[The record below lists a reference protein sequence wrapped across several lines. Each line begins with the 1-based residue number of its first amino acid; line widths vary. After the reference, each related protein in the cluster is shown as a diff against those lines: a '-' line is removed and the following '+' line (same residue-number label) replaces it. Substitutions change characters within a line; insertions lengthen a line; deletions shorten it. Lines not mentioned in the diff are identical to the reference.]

1 MSTDLDPAAIEA
13 ALLTVRFL
21 GRQPYVPI
29 WRAMQRFTDTR
40 NEQTEDELW
49 LLEHDPVYTLGQAGK
64 WEHVL
69 APGNIPVIPID
80 RGGQVTYHGP
90 GQLMAYPL
98 INLRRRGLNVRTLVD
113 RLEQATLQMLRE
125 YAIVAQRQEGA
136 PGVYVEAEKI
146 MAMGLRIRRGAS
158 FHGMALNV
166 CMDLEPF
173 ARINPCGYQGL
184 RHTSVYDHGGPADLE
199 VVAQAWSH
207 QLTNVLGYQGMQRA
221 APNLDWI
228 DD

>member
-1 MSTDLDPAAIEA
+1 MSTDLDPVASSED
-13 ALLTVRFL
+13 LTVRYL
-21 GRQPYVPI
+21 GRQPYEPV
-29 WRAMQRFTDTR
+29 WRAMQRYTDIR
-40 NEQTEDELW
+40 HEQSADELW

-69 APGNIPVIPID
+69 APGDIPVIPID

-113 RLEQATLQMLRE
+113 RLEQATINLLRD
-125 YAIVAQRQEGA
+125 YAILAQRQDGA
-136 PGVYVEAEKI
+136 PGVYVESEKI

-173 ARINPCGYQGL
+173 SRINPCGYQGL
-184 RHTSVYDHGGPADLE
+184 RHTTVYDQGGPADLE
-199 VVAQAWSH
+199 VMAQAWSQH
-207 QLTNVLGYQGMQRA
+207 LAKVLHYRA
-221 APNLDWI
+221 LSPGEANLDFI
-228 DD
+228 ND

>member
-1 MSTDLDPAAIEA
+1 MPADLVTPTHEY
-13 ALLTVRFL
+13 LSVRFL

-29 WRAMQRFTDTR
+29 WRAMQRYTDLR
-40 NEQTEDELW
+40 DENSDDELW
-49 LLEHDPVYTLGQAGK
+49 LLDHEPVYTLGQAGK

-69 APGNIPVIPID
+69 APGDIPVIPID

-113 RLEQATLQMLRE
+113 RLEQATIQMLRD
-125 YAIVAQRQEGA
+125 YAVIGQRQDGA
-136 PGVYVEAEKI
+136 PGVYVQSEKI

-173 ARINPCGYQGL
+173 SRINPCGYQGL
-184 RHTSVYDHGGPADLE
+184 RHTSVYDQGGPADLD
-199 VVAQAWSH
+199 VIGQAWSH
-207 QLTNVLGYQGMQRA
+207 QLAQVLGYGGLQIA
-221 APNLDWI
+221 APDLDFL